1 MQTASIASIVPPA
14 TVGFLGLG
22 AMGGPMTR
30 NLLRAGFD
38 VVGFD
43 PAPERARALAEAGGR
58 AAGEAGDVLA
68 GCEVVCTSLPTSEA
82 FVGVAES
89 QLLPGCRPGQIFID
103 FGTVIPDEIRR
114 LAALFAARGATLLD
128 VPVSGG
134 GEGVIKGRLRM
145 FAGGDRAVFERVRP
159 ILHAVGGPDKLTYCG
174 PSGSGQ
180 AVKGVN
186 QLKSALQTAALL
198 EALTI
203 AVRDGVPPEV
213 VAEAFS
219 AGSPEEASVI
229 VKYARAVAA
238 NPDAHFGIKFRE
250 LPYYLAEAERR
261 GFALPLTQALHA
273 FCERGPRVVIDDN
286 RPAPSLWRELRT
298 ATKS

>member
-1 MQTASIASIVPPA
+1 
-14 TVGFLGLG
+14 
-22 AMGGPMTR
+22 MTR
-30 NLLRAGFD
+30 SLLRAGFG
-38 VVGFD
+38 VLGFD
-43 PAPERARALAEAGGR
+43 PAAERAQALVDAGGR
-58 AAGEAGDVLA
+58 SAADAAAVLA
-68 GCEVVCTSLPTSEA
+68 GCAVVCTSLPTSEA
-82 FVGVAES
+82 FVSVAETH
-89 QLLPGCRPGQIFID
+89 LLPACRPGQIFID
-103 FGTVIPDEIRR
+103 FGTVIPEEIRR
-114 LAALFAARGATLLD
+114 LAALFAARGAVLLD

-134 GEGVIKGRLRM
+134 GEGVVKGRLRM
-145 FAGGDRAVFERVRP
+145 FAGGERDAFERVRP

-198 EALTI
+198 EALTV

-219 AGSPEEASVI
+219 AGSPDEASVI
-229 VKYARAVAA
+229 VKYARTVAA

-250 LPYYLAEAERR
+250 LPYYLAEAQRR

-273 FCERGPRVVIDDN
+273 FCDRGPRVVTDDH

-298 ATKS
+298 ATQA